1 MSQKIMEQLD
11 YDFSAMRALK
21 KISMADVV
29 AGLTKEMK
37 RRGQAP

>member
-1 MSQKIMEQLD
+1 MVQDAMEEE
-11 YDFSAMRALK
+11 LK